1 MVRIDQSLD
10 VRRGGLVD
18 PGREEALGLIDMAG
32 PRGTVVHVHGN
43 LDVLGILLAGG
54 QILDLLQAGLIG
66 LAGRHAAV
74 NGDGAGVRNC
84 AAGRGGVEDLA
95 GGAGAA
101 AEEAGV
107 FVMLGVVLRVEHL
120 DKTLDLLVVGSVV
133 LVEIADVQDDLSHLV
148 DRVVAAL
155 RSGAMAGDAVH
166 VNADFH
172 SAAMAAV
179 DAAVGRLGGDD
190 ELDLAACVLGA
201 VKVFVDDGLPAHA
214 VAVLFLHGAD
224 DHDLVAL
231 GDEVQVLHDL
241 RTVGSGSHAALLIG
255 AAAAVDDLVG
265 LIAGVG
271 ISSPVF
277 AVADADGI
285 DMGVDGD
292 DLVASAH
299 PADDVAELIELDL
312 VIAQLFHLG
321 SDALD
326 DALFLAGLGRN
337 CDHVAEELCHVG
349 SVAFGSLF
357 DSIIIHKRRVPPIYL
372 LFFLIC
378 GACRADVFCYHH
390 TT

>member
-1 MVRIDQSLD
+1 
-10 VRRGGLVD
+10 
-18 PGREEALGLIDMAG
+18 
-32 PRGTVVHVHGN
+32 
-43 LDVLGILLAGG
+43 
-54 QILDLLQAGLIG
+54 
-66 LAGRHAAV
+66 
-74 NGDGAGVRNC
+74 
-84 AAGRGGVEDLA
+84 
-95 GGAGAA
+95 
-101 AEEAGV
+101 
-107 FVMLGVVLRVEHL
+107 
-120 DKTLDLLVVGSVV
+120 
-133 LVEIADVQDDLSHLV
+133 
-148 DRVVAAL
+148 
-155 RSGAMAGDAVH
+155 MAGDAVH